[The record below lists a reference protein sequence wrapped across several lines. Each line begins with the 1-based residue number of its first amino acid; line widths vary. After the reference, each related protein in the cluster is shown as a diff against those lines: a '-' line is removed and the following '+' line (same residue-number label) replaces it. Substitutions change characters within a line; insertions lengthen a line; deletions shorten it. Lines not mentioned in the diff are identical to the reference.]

1 MNHKHMLILVLSA
14 AVLSGCATGVQV
26 THSPLVATNEEHI
39 TFTAKSFETTPTP
52 DSRAIQ
58 ILVNGSVVKECDYSP
73 CTYTGGP
80 YEDGYLHYGAHVE
93 TQGEFLGFPV
103 NVTQTD
109 GYYHTEITGPGPGY
123 ATRQRIQKGYSSNQ
137 VIRGRVRST
146 STSTAD
152 NTDMVFHM
160 SDDYA
165 DVGEDMA
172 DFIDDATFK
181 VQDILGSKEILEEE
195 LNHLNFWV
203 YKRKGSSVE
212 GDCGVVHSL
221 APSEVS
227 FSDIDAVLH
236 TANFGDCT
244 SGTHFSAE
252 GHNTKAFLHETAHAL
267 IDLGDE
273 YDGPTCYSCIG
284 SPEQNIFE
292 SEADCQN
299 EQTLKGRDPAACYQ
313 FTARQGGWWSIHT
326 GTTVMGWG
334 SMSNP
339 WGIEAEERVKWF
351 FSGF

>member
-1 MNHKHMLILVLSA
+1 MNRKHILVLVLSA

-26 THSPLVATNEEHI
+26 THSPLVATSTEQI
-39 TFTAKSFETTPTP
+39 TFTAKSFETTPGA
-52 DSRAIQ
+52 DSRKIQ
-58 ILVNGSVVKECDYSP
+58 ILVNAHLVKECDYSP

-80 YEDGYLHYGAHVE
+80 YGDGYLHYAANVK

-103 NVTQTD
+103 NVTQVD
-109 GYYHTEITGPGPGY
+109 GYYHTEITGADY
-123 ATRQRIQKGYSSNQ
+123 SSSNQ
-137 VIRGRVRST
+137 YIRGRVRST

-165 DVGEDMA
+165 DDEQDMA

-203 YKRKGSSVE
+203 YKREGSSVQ

-236 TANFGDCT
+236 TADFGDCT

-273 YDGPTCYSCIG
+273 YDGPTCYSCVG

-299 EQTLKGRDPAACYQ
+299 EQTLKGRDPTACYQ
-313 FTARQGGWWSIHT
+313 FTARDGGWWSIHT
-326 GTTVMGWG
+326 GTTVMEWG

-339 WGIEAEERVKWF
+339 WGIEATERVEWF
-351 FSGF
+351 FSGY